1 MIEMAVAIAAVLITL
16 GVMWWRDAHG
26 PSGWE
31 DLLAPDMLELQQ
43 QIAWKFETEERA
55 ARYSGGD
62 AEYLAGLV
70 PGRLAILRR
79 LAVYER
85 ILSAAARPPD
95 RLAVRL
101 RVLQRGFKVLA
112 RPRANVDTL
121 AALDRQALESCRV
134 LIAAAGLL
142 EVGRPQRR

>member
-1 MIEMAVAIAAVLITL
+1 MIEMAVAVTAVLIAI

-26 PSGWE
+26 PGGWE
-31 DLLAPDMLELQQ
+31 DLLAPDMLELQER
-43 QIAWKFETEERA
+43 IAWKFAMEERT
-55 ARYSGGD
+55 ARYSGD
-62 AEYLAGLV
+62 SEYLAGLV

-85 ILSAAARPPD
+85 ILSAAARPPE
-95 RLAVRL
+95 RLAIRL

-112 RPRANVDTL
+112 RPSANVDTL

-142 EVGRPQRR
+142 EGGRPQRW